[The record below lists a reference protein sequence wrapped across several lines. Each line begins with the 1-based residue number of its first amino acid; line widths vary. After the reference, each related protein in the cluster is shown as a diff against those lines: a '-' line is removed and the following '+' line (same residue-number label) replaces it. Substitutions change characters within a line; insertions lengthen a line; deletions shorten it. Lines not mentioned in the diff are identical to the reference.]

1 MVHVSATIV
10 GWNHTTYHKARA
22 RKLKDCFSHSAIT
35 NKTFGLPTLPEE
47 TSSLQMASGHY
58 PFRFLAEADGGGEVG
73 RWRARRGV

>member
-22 RKLKDCFSHSAIT
+22 RKFKDCFSHSAIT

-47 TSSLQMASGHY
+47 TSSLQMAS
-58 PFRFLAEADGGGEVG
+58 AQ
-73 RWRARRGV
+73 RALIEDPEETGFKQDVVLKKVT